1 MMQTHARNADL
12 ATLVDMLQHQS
23 VRKLDL
29 VVPTSRFRSVEGQ
42 VQVSGVEPILMDDG
56 VMEANGFYSPTAI
69 FDEGISD
76 RLGIPLSYVRRLR
89 DERPDL
95 MDANV
100 NGWLHGHE
108 ETLDGYVKEADH
120 RSFLLRCFRGDD
132 GEPGI
137 ARALLSDK
145 FAINDNLDTLM
156 SVLDA
161 LRSEG
166 IDTRMDQASLT
177 DRRMT
182 FRIVAPEV
190 QVMAETLLKG
200 YRNPFGEDF
209 ERWRG
214 VADREGLGYG
224 GEEPVIFAGFRVSN
238 SETGNGAWSIV
249 PEMVIKVCANGLTLT
264 KHVVREV
271 HLGGRMDAGVVQWS
285 SETMEK
291 NLDLIK
297 AKTRDAVRTFMD
309 VDFMTSQIAEITES
323 AERPVKDHDEVKVI
337 AKRAKFNDTQVTDI
351 LAHFTR
357 GGQMTRGGIMQAVT
371 SVAQV
376 TADADTAYEMQHKA
390 MAVLTA

>member
-1 MMQTHARNADL
+1 MMQTSLRNADL
-12 ATLVDMLQHQS
+12 ATLVEMLQTQS

-29 VVPTSRFRSVEGQ
+29 VVPASRFRSIEGQ
-42 VQVSGVEPILMDDG
+42 IRVSGVEPILMDDG
-56 VMEANGFYSPTAI
+56 VMEGNGFYSPTSI

-76 RLGIPLSYVRRLR
+76 RLGIPLAYVRRLR
-89 DERPDL
+89 SERHDL
-95 MDANV
+95 IDANI
-100 NGWLHGHE
+100 NGWLHGPPL
-108 ETLDGYVKEADH
+108 TDDSAADP

-132 GEPGI
+132 DEPGI

-182 FRIVAPEV
+182 FRLVAPEIK
-190 QVMAETLLKG
+190 VMAESLLKG
-200 YRNPFGEDF
+200 YRNPFGDDF

-214 VADREGLGYG
+214 VADREGMGYG
-224 GEEPVIFAGFRVSN
+224 GEEPVVFAGFRVSN

-264 KHVVREV
+264 KHIVREV

-309 VDFMTSQIAEITES
+309 VDFMTAQIAEITDL
-323 AERPVKDHDEVKVI
+323 AERPVKDHEEVKVI
-337 AKRAKFNDTQVTDI
+337 AKRAKFNDTQITDI

-357 GGQMTRGGIMQAVT
+357 GGQMTRGGLMQAVT

-376 TADADTAYEMQHKA
+376 VEDADTAYEMQHKA